1 MGVSNLTVKRLKN
14 IKGSTVSD
22 NFSQCNCIID
32 FDHFDVFDANF
43 SKLNLLVKEGL
54 DIKRDDPV
62 LNRATKS
69 FFD

>member
-1 MGVSNLTVKRLKN
+1 MVEEL
-14 IKGSTVSD
+14 KGSTVSD

-32 FDHFDVFDANF
+32 FDHFDVFDANV